1 MAITAECSSGASATS
16 LVKAILIYASREK
29 VNFVSLH
36 DIGYINDDIAKPYIK
51 HGQPASQDA
60 LSGLVKDLM
69 PNLAMKRTVMPAN
82 ILSYDFDH
90 IAWYTKPGK
99 KRLWFKCQH
108 VGGEVSA
115 EIDLPGL
122 VFFASNS
129 SWHVFAHR
137 LNERPDDDTPL
148 YVSPFLNVWKGGKI
162 CTGNINVPNISG
174 YHSTEAFED
183 AFFRSYFT
191 HANIHEKGQLVD
203 YPGGPYVMW
212 KKLITGKLKKFPK
225 HALVPFKTT
234 VGEFLE
240 KLNEGDSNVGRA

>member
-1 MAITAECSSGASATS
+1 MAITVESNSGGQSSGLAA
-16 LVKAILIYASREK
+16 AILLYINNHK
-29 VNFVSLH
+29 VDYVSIH
-36 DIGYINDDIAKPYIK
+36 DIGFIGNDENRPYI
-51 HGQPASQDA
+51 GVGRPASQEA

-69 PNLAMKRTVMPAN
+69 PNLAKSKTVIPSN

-99 KRLWFKCQH
+99 KRLWFKCPN

-129 SWHVFAHR
+129 DWYVFAHQ
-137 LNERPDDDTPL
+137 LNDRPDDDTPL
-148 YVSPFLNVWKGGKI
+148 YVSPFLNVWKDGKI
-162 CTGNINVPNISG
+162 CTGNIKVPQIDG

-191 HANIHEKGQLVD
+191 HANIHEKGQLVN

-212 KKLITGKLKKFPK
+212 EKLITGKLNKFPK
-225 HALVPFKTT
+225 RALVPFKMT
-234 VGEFLE
+234 VGEFLG
-240 KLNEGDSNVGRA
+240 KLNEGDSNAR